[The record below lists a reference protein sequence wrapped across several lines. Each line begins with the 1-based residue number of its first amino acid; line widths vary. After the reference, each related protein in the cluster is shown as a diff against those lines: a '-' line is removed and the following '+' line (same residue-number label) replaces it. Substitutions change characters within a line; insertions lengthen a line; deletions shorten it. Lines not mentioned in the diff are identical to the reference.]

1 MGEFLD
7 SVVNGTLDFKALGE
21 IFKGFFAST
30 LANPGIAMVWEKVIT
45 FLRSLGIVFPLGLL
59 ALSLIL
65 LFLGKKLLSIERFI
79 VAALVGYAIGVVII
93 SPMINQVFALPD
105 YISGAVIALVLA
117 VLCKY
122 IYFAVVAIAVGYSV
136 YITCVNPEILP
147 FTTPVNGNHLIS
159 LVIALVAVLVVFL
172 LLKYIEMIG
181 TSVLAAFCI
190 SRIVIMHFVDYRAFA
205 FLGNWGWVAEL
216 VLVAIVGIL
225 GSVVQIKTRKRY

>member
-1 MGEFLD
+1 
-7 SVVNGTLDFKALGE
+7 
-21 IFKGFFAST
+21 
-30 LANPGIAMVWEKVIT
+30 
-45 FLRSLGIVFPLGLL
+45 
-59 ALSLIL
+59 
-65 LFLGKKLLSIERFI
+65 
-79 VAALVGYAIGVVII
+79 
-93 SPMINQVFALPD
+93 
-105 YISGAVIALVLA
+105 VLA